1 MKSNDLLQSSNC
13 SRARFKGS
21 LSPASPISMT
31 CQPVAGYGQHVPA
44 VGRTLITSSG
54 TTTNG
59 WLRVPT
65 VPTFDKSD
73 LPTLPVGDLPRI
85 LVLYICIPAYN
96 EAQTVGV
103 LLWRIRKVFQ
113 EYSREYEILV
123 YNDGSTDSTDEALRP
138 YGEVLPLTVLGG
150 SEHLGYARA
159 LDALCRAVSARTRYP
174 RRDALITL
182 QADFTDQPEHL
193 PELIK
198 RFEGGA
204 DLVVAERTVS
214 PTTPAPVRR
223 LRWIGSW
230 LMRAGAPVPG
240 VADPFGSLRLYRIS
254 LIRDALKASGDAP
267 LARGDGWA
275 ANLDLLRRTAPL
287 ARRLETVT
295 LDPRYDVRAR
305 ESRVRPWSDGL
316 ALFRSGRSPRD
327 RRPTA

>member
-1 MKSNDLLQSSNC
+1 M
-13 SRARFKGS
+13 
-21 LSPASPISMT
+21 
-31 CQPVAGYGQHVPA
+31 
-44 VGRTLITSSG
+44 G
-54 TTTNG
+54 TRNG
-59 WLRVPT
+59 WLQTRAL
-65 VPTFDKSD
+65 PTF
-73 LPTLPVGDLPRI
+73 VGSSPSPNYPPGCRPPRI

-123 YNDGSTDSTDEALRP
+123 YNDGSTDGTDEALRP

-150 SEHLGYARA
+150 SKHLGYGGA

-204 DLVVAERTVS
+204 DLVVAERTLS
-214 PTTPAPVRR
+214 PATPTAVRR
-223 LRWIGSW
+223 LRWIGS
-230 LMRAGAPVPG
+230 LAMRAGAAVPG
-240 VADPFGSLRLYRIS
+240 VADPFGSMRLYRIS
-254 LIRDALKASGDAP
+254 LIRDAIKASGDAP
-267 LARGDGWA
+267 VVQGDGWA

-287 ARRLETVT
+287 ARRLETVA

-305 ESRVRPWSDGL
+305 ETRVRPWSDGL
-316 ALFRSGRSPRD
+316 ALLRSGRRSPRD
-327 RRPTA
+327 RKPTA

>member
-1 MKSNDLLQSSNC
+1 
-13 SRARFKGS
+13 
-21 LSPASPISMT
+21 
-31 CQPVAGYGQHVPA
+31 
-44 VGRTLITSSG
+44 
-54 TTTNG
+54 
-59 WLRVPT
+59 
-65 VPTFDKSD
+65 
-73 LPTLPVGDLPRI
+73 

-123 YNDGSTDSTDEALRP
+123 YNDGSTDATDEAVRP
-138 YGEVLPLTVLGG
+138 YAEVLPLTVLGG
-150 SEHLGYARA
+150 SKHLGYGLA

-204 DLVVAERTVS
+204 DLVVAERTFS
-214 PTTPAPVRR
+214 PTTPTAVRR
-223 LRWIGSW
+223 LRWLGSW
-230 LMRAGAPVPG
+230 AMRAGTGVPG
-240 VADPFGSLRLYRIS
+240 VADPFGSMRLYRIS
-254 LIRDALKASGDAP
+254 LIRDAIKASGDAP
-267 LARGDGWA
+267 VVQGDGWA

-287 ARRLETVT
+287 ARRLETVA

-305 ESRVRPWSDGL
+305 DTRVRPWSDGL
-316 ALFRSGRSPRD
+316 ALFRSGRSPRS
-327 RRPTA
+327 RKPTA